1 MTKMTTWTI
10 RQIFDGDYG
19 CEERQPGQGP
29 KVSVTLVNEES
40 GVEKYISVEDNWL
53 RDRRLDVGSAWPEKL

>member
-19 CEERQPGQGP
+19 CEERQPGQEP
-29 KVSVTLVNEES
+29 KVSVTLINEES
-40 GVEKYISVEDNWL
+40 GVEKYVSVGDNWL
-53 RDRRLDVGSAWPEKL
+53 RDRGLDVGSAWPEES